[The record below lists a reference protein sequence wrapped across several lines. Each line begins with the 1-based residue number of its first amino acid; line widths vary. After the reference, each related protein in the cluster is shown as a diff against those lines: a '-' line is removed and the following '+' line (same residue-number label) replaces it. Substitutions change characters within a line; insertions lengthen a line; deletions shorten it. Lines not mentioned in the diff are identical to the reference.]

1 VSGSGEGVR
10 EEGESCGEILCVGCF
25 SVPKDNTGDL
35 NGESSCPP
43 GSLCTWEGAG
53 EVPARSLGKLKVEK
67 EKSEG
72 DIPRCDSVPVR
83 ISGVIQCLFACLFL
97 SVCHVVCAL
106 LINV

>member
-1 VSGSGEGVR
+1 VSGSGEGFR
-10 EEGESCGEILCVGCF
+10 EEEESCGEIFCVGCF
-25 SVPKDNTGDL
+25 SVPKDNAGDL
-35 NGESSCPP
+35 NGESSCPT
-43 GSLCTWEGAG
+43 GARCTRDGAV
-53 EVPARSLGKLKVEK
+53 EVPALSLEKLKEEK

-83 ISGVIQCLFACLFL
+83 ISGVMQCLSARLFL

>member
-1 VSGSGEGVR
+1 MSGSGERVR
-10 EEGESCGEILCVGCF
+10 EEEESCGEILCVGCF

-35 NGESSCPP
+35 NGESSCSP
-43 GSLCTWEGAG
+43 GARCTRDGAG
-53 EVPARSLGKLKVEK
+53 EVPAPSLKLKVEK

-83 ISGVIQCLFACLFL
+83 ISGVMQCLLACLFL
-97 SVCHVVCAL
+97 SGCHVVCAL